1 MKKLSYLVSAVA
13 AVFAANAH
21 ADVSVSGSAD
31 VGYLSDVTGDGRIS
45 IGSGVVF
52 GLSTTTANGIGMS
65 TGLSMTVDQDGD
77 NSAGAGGGQSV
88 TFTTG
93 GATIVVGDV
102 ELGDTPGSTGGV
114 VGNLVGDVGQF
125 DSDVSTGFADDD
137 GLGVTLSTSAGA
149 ATISVGY
156 IVDDNSNNSGNMTDA
171 TDTMSAFSISMPMGM
186 MTVTAA
192 VADHDNNETASG
204 ATVSAALGGGTLTV
218 GYSQQTLNADSA
230 TASGSNFT
238 LTAAT
243 GVIEQATPTVTAS
256 ADDLTTTGDSE
267 VIGAKYSMALD
278 ADTTVAL
285 GYTNAQD
292 ADSDS
297 TTRFDLSLSRS
308 LGGGASVYLDMRT
321 LNGDVDTNGGGTA
334 MGFGTAVSF

>member
-13 AVFAANAH
+13 AVFAYNAH

-65 TGLSMTVDQDGD
+65 TGLSITVDQDGD
-77 NSAGAGGGQSV
+77 NAAGAGGGQSV

-125 DSDVSTGFADDD
+125 DSDVKTGFADDD
-137 GLGVTLSTSAGA
+137 GLGVTLSTSAGS

-156 IVDDNSNNSGNMTDA
+156 IVDDNANNSGNMTDA

-186 MTVTAA
+186 MTVTAG
-192 VADHDNNETASG
+192 VADHDNTETSSG

-218 GYSQQTLNADSA
+218 GYSTQ
-230 TASGSNFT
+230 T
-238 LTAAT
+238 LTADGAIAAGDFTLNLTT
-243 GVIEQATPTVTAS
+243 GAVQGTAAVTAS
-256 ADDLTTTGDSE
+256 TRDLATAGDSE
-267 VIGAKYSMALD
+267 VIGATYSMALD
-278 ADTTVAL
+278 ADTTVAV

-297 TTRFDLSLSRS
+297 TTRFDLALSRS

-321 LNGDVDTNGGGTA
+321 LNGDVDANGGGTA